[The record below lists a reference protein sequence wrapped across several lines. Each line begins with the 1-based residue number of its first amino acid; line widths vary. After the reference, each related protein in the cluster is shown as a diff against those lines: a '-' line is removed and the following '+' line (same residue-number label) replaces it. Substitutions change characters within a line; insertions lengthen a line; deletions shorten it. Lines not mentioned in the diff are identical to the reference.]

1 MSLTVSR
8 GLSDAGRWTA
18 VATTVVEHLEAVEQ
32 ATKRHRQPPPAPV
45 GAIDAA
51 LRFFRYVLDGIALD
65 QRRPQTKGSGGTA
78 PSRPSPAMA
87 GISNLSVAVN
97 VMRSARGPSSA
108 DDL

>member
-45 GAIDAA
+45 GVHGQLIARAVSF
-51 LRFFRYVLDGIALD
+51 LLTLGHSFR
-65 QRRPQTKGSGGTA
+65 
-78 PSRPSPAMA
+78 
-87 GISNLSVAVN
+87 
-97 VMRSARGPSSA
+97 
-108 DDL
+108 